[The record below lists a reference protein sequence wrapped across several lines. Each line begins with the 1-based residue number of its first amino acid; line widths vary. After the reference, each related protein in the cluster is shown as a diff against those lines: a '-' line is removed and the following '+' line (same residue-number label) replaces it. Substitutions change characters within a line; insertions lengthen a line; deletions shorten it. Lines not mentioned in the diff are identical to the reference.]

1 MKMRLYS
8 SITIAMAGVA
18 LACTQT
24 ESRYESCRRAAE
36 DYCLWVAE
44 PANAESI
51 NMGIWPIRDQIE
63 KLKNK
68 QRLTI
73 LDKRQLDMYEFFI
86 STCVP
91 LHAYECLKGSRVQ

>member
-1 MKMRLYS
+1 MRLYS
-8 SITIAMAGVA
+8 SITIAMAVVA

-24 ESRYESCRRAAE
+24 ESRYESCKRAAE

-63 KLKNK
+63 KLKNR
-68 QRLTI
+68 QTLTVFE
-73 LDKRQLDMYEFFI
+73 KEQLYVYEFFI

-91 LHAYECLKGSRVQ
+91 LHAYKCLKGSRTQ

>member
-1 MKMRLYS
+1 MRPYS
-8 SITIAMAGVA
+8 SITVAMAFVA

-24 ESRYESCRRAAE
+24 ESRYESCKRAAE

-51 NMGIWPIRDQIE
+51 DMGIWPIRDQIE

-68 QRLTI
+68 ERPTVV
-73 LDKRQLDMYEFFI
+73 DKQQLYVYEFFI

-91 LHAYECLKGSRVQ
+91 LRAYECLKGSRAQ